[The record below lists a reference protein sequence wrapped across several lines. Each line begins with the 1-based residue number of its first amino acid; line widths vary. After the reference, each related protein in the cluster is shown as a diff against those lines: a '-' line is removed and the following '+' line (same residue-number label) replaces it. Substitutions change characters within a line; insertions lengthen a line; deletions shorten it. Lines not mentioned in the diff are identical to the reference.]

1 MRLNKITVQRYKS
14 LRCVEVE
21 MSAVNVFIGANAS
34 GKSAMLDALRFLSEA
49 VRERDFRGP
58 VLSRGGMVNLAW
70 KGEPADAIK
79 IHSEFA
85 GGGAAFDWDVRIG
98 KTEYGFTVS
107 ESVHKHR
114 SDSPPERLLESADG
128 AGWWKS
134 GEERRQVNLK
144 QSPSACALAAASVDG
159 SFPAR
164 DIADF
169 VSGWG
174 FFDPSPF
181 LLSRDWIN
189 FASNKLD
196 LDPYGRN
203 LGETLFLLELSD
215 PKTFEKIRAAT
226 ESMLGLP
233 TRIETRVDEDRF
245 YFVQEEPGLKY
256 LVNQMGVSSG
266 TLRTLAL
273 MTALHS
279 EGDASLVGIEEPEN
293 YIHPT
298 ALQSFADYALDS
310 RERTQLAITTHSP
323 LLLDFLDAPETVR
336 VVRRDEVDGTT
347 VHQPGDPDRVRKALE
362 ESGFSLGEFYQTTGF
377 GA

>member
-34 GKSAMLDALRFLSEA
+34 GKGAILDVLRFLSEA
-49 VRERDFRGP
+49 ARERDFRGP

-70 KGEPADAIK
+70 KGEPADSIK
-79 IHSEFA
+79 IHSEFD

-98 KTEYGFTVS
+98 KTEYGFTVA
-107 ESVHKHR
+107 ESVHKRR
-114 SDSPPERLLESADG
+114 SDSPPERLLESEDG

-164 DIADF
+164 GIADF

-181 LLSRDWIN
+181 LLRRDWGYADTI
-189 FASNKLD
+189 KLD
-196 LDPYGRN
+196 SYGRN
-203 LGETLFLLELSD
+203 LGETLLLLETSA
-215 PKTFEKIRAAT
+215 PQTFEKIRAAT

-233 TRIETRVDEDRF
+233 TRIETRWDEDRF

-256 LVNQMGVSSG
+256 PVNQMGVSSG

-298 ALQSFADYALDS
+298 ALQSFADYLLDS

-336 VVRRDEVDGTT
+336 VVRRDEREGTT

-362 ESGFSLGEFYQTTGF
+362 ESGFGLGEFYQTTGF